1 MESSILMRSTWISSI
16 LISLIFFIS
25 KIQAEPIYLDYQAS
39 TPVDPRVFEAMVPY
53 FIKEF
58 GNPHSTT
65 HLYGIRAHK
74 AVEQARAKIAK
85 IINAQPEE
93 IIFTSGAT
101 EANNLAIL
109 GACRAL
115 KHQGKNEIISAN
127 TEHKSVLEP
136 LQALKKEGFK
146 IIILPVQ
153 KNGLI
158 RLGDLVNALSSKTA
172 LVSIMAANNEIGI
185 LQPIKEIA
193 KLAHQYGALFHTD
206 AAQAYA
212 KIPMDIVE
220 DEIDLLSISGHKI
233 YGPKGV
239 GALYIKKGIT
249 IFPLNYGG
257 GQERNLRP
265 GTLPTPLC
273 VGLGEAAH
281 ISYEEMQLESQ
292 KLIALRNKLLEL
304 LQENLSGIIINGD
317 LKARLPG
324 NINISIKGV
333 DSKPLLSSLTG
344 IAASVGSACTS
355 ANIEVSH
362 VIQALD
368 PEGALPPANLRLS
381 LGRYTTEH
389 DVEQAASEIITVVN
403 SLREKYP
410 KGGRRSCTTNIEQS
424 KISERDYNRSNVQYN
439 NP

>member
-1 MESSILMRSTWISSI
+1 MRNTWTSSIF
-16 LISLIFFIS
+16 ISLIFFIS

-39 TPVDPRVFEAMVPY
+39 TPVDPRVFETMVPY
-53 FIKEF
+53 FTKEF

-65 HLYGIRAHK
+65 HIYGIRAHK
-74 AVEQARAKIAK
+74 AVEQARAEIAK

-115 KHQGKNEIISAN
+115 KHLGKNEIISVS

-136 LQALKKEGFK
+136 LQALKREGFK

-153 KNGLI
+153 KNGLL
-158 RLGDLVNALSSKTA
+158 RLEDLVNALSSKTI
-172 LVSIMAANNEIGI
+172 LVSVMAANNEIGV
-185 LQPIKEIA
+185 LQPIKEIS
-193 KLAHQYGALFHTD
+193 KLAQQYGALFHTD
-206 AAQAYA
+206 AAQAYG
-212 KIPMDIVE
+212 KIPIDVVE
-220 DEIDLLSISGHKI
+220 DGIDLLSISGHKI

-239 GALYIKKGIT
+239 GALYIKKGVT
-249 IFPLNYGG
+249 VLPLSYGG

-273 VGLGEAAH
+273 VGLGEASRIA
-281 ISYEEMQLESQ
+281 YEKMQLESQ
-292 KLIALRNKLLEL
+292 KLITLRNKLLAL
-304 LQENLSGIIINGD
+304 LQENLPDIILNGD

-333 DSKPLLSSLTG
+333 DGRLLLSRLTG

-355 ANIEVSH
+355 ANIDVSY

-368 PEGALPPANLRLS
+368 PEEALPPANLRIS

-389 DVEQAASEIITVVN
+389 DVDQAASEIIKVVK

-410 KGGRRSCTTNIEQS
+410 KGGRRSCLTNIQHLN
-424 KISERDYNRSNVQYN
+424 K
-439 NP
+439 